1 MICFVILFFFF
12 SSRRRHTRCALVT
25 GVQTCALPISKHH
38 AADRGFD
45 DALMFDWRGQVA
57 EATGAN
63 AFFIRDGKIY
73 TPTPDCFLNGITRQ
87 TVIELARK
95 RGIEVEE
102 RVIWPDELESFEQ
115 FFLPG
120 SAAEITPV
128 QSDGPWKTGRAN
140 V

>member
-1 MICFVILFFFF
+1 MIA
-12 SSRRRHTRCALVT
+12 TM
-25 GVQTCALPISKHH
+25 SKHH

-115 FFLPG
+115 FFLTG
-120 SAAEITPV
+120 SAAEIRSEEHTSELQQLMRTSYAVFCLKTKKQHNIPTHTR
-128 QSDGPWKTGRAN
+128 QSNNRTHQI
-140 V
+140 

>member
-1 MICFVILFFFF
+1 MMGVMFSKLMYVLFMFFFF
-12 SSRRRHTRCALVT
+12 KQKTAYEMRISDWSSDVCSSDLM
-25 GVQTCALPISKHH
+25 SKHH

-115 FFLPG
+115 
-120 SAAEITPV
+120 
-128 QSDGPWKTGRAN
+128 
-140 V
+140 

>member
-1 MICFVILFFFF
+1 M
-12 SSRRRHTRCALVT
+12 
-25 GVQTCALPISKHH
+25 SKHH

-87 TVIELARK
+87 TVIELARQ

-102 RVIWPDELESFEQ
+102 RVIWPDELESRSVEHTSE
-115 FFLPG
+115 LKSLMRTS
-120 SAAEITPV
+120 SASV
-128 QSDGPWKTGRAN
+128 C
-140 V
+140 